1 MAWQILQS
9 PDDKFCIWSTVVDDL
24 IMYDMN
30 EEEVISE
37 YKKKF
42 DEEGEKRAKE
52 VISKLKNGEKPY
64 GILTLTFQ
72 EAMEQRTWNKSEEEL
87 NSDEEYCKWIEEQ
100 MKLLD
105 K

>member
-1 MAWQILQS
+1 MAWKILQS
-9 PDDKFCIWSTVVDDL
+9 PDGKFCIWSTIVEDL
-24 IMYDMN
+24 IMYDMT

-42 DEEGEKRAKE
+42 GEEGERTALE
-52 VISKLKNGEKPY
+52 AILELKNGSPY
-64 GILTLTFQ
+64 DKFTFQ
-72 EAMEQRTWNKSEEEL
+72 QAMEQRTWNKSEEEL

-100 MKLLD
+100 MKLLG

>member
-1 MAWQILQS
+1 MV
-9 PDDKFCIWSTVVDDL
+9 K
-24 IMYDMN
+24 
-30 EEEVISE
+30 
-37 YKKKF
+37 
-42 DEEGEKRAKE
+42 
-52 VISKLKNGEKPY
+52 KPY